1 MSTVNVNVQANG
13 LNSVLASMVQM
24 QQLQRDLVRTLRT
37 AAGTTGLPISGT
49 GGGSGGVPGSGGTPN
64 LNGRGGSGSNNL
76 QAIRDSARR
85 ESGAIVAAY
94 AEIASTVFAT
104 TAAFNALKE
113 AAQFGTLLTAQRNFA
128 KETGTNMQSVAKS
141 LQDVARHAVSF
152 QEATQFASIGR
163 LAGFTT
169 KQIQE
174 LTQTGISA
182 ATILG
187 RDIPDALSRM
197 FRGVAKGE
205 PEILDEL
212 GIFIRLDKA
221 YKAYVESHAKGQKVF
236 ELSAYQ
242 RRQATFYAA
251 QEAGRQMREGNK
263 DIEPDEFTKAAA
275 QFATTFK
282 EGMLTFANTVSPVVK
297 LFAENTELL
306 LGALAVLFRTPMRNL
321 GNILVNQTQ
330 AQNRL
335 DAAKLRADELRVQQQ
350 NLGTQ
355 SRELWAQNRATLPQ
369 LRTRDQI
376 TRLEQEAFRAE
387 ADAMV
392 KRYDLLEKYEKQLRR
407 KLNSNKTTAAE
418 KVAIQNQL
426 AGLTA
431 QNVAEMARNNANN
444 NKSVREALAT
454 STAATVNAVNAQ
466 NRAAETLPLTWR
478 RAGTIIR
485 TELASIGSA
494 VAVVTTGVQ
503 RMNNAVSIG
512 IARASVGFTKLLG
525 VLGSWGSAAGIVY
538 MAFEALKAVGD
549 YGGLTSGKVG
559 DLADEFGSASKR
571 INDTVEALA
580 KLNSPKNSND
590 AIVNAEKIAN
600 VYDSIS
606 TEVDT
611 LQKKMSGINF
621 GEWKVGAGE
630 VQNFNKVLL
639 QAIPLLDA
647 AAKKRVQN
655 AALANLDTGYGLQQS
670 GVGLV
675 ARSLRGK
682 TALDLSTQMAAEKE
696 KVRKILSG
704 DGGLAAVLQQGIV
717 LPIFTSKNAL
727 KALAAEMAKS
737 GESSKFFAEALKS
750 AAQAMHDYDESLD
763 TMAKTAVDESPFN
776 SMLDKFKQMRG
787 RITETTN
794 SLKAMMPDVGF
805 VVANKDNKTLAANLQ
820 KELDNSFQVMRD
832 FVSKLPG
839 GKSKFV
845 AEIDLQP
852 VVTGDPA
859 KDLVTNY
866 LKELKTKAKIS
877 SEFARQEQNIETYRT
892 NWLAA
897 NGRQRTA
904 NLKADVQKDALAR
917 KYDVASLFSAAKEIG
932 DIYNELEK
940 RQEVTK
946 ALKVLG
952 PGTDLSGAFN
962 TALSDTALQ
971 AAGAS
976 ESVRVLMGRLKQL
989 RDSYEFTSKHMGLNL
1004 RITKDDGDS
1013 LYNKLKQAMGL
1024 DDVVDPKIKKEL
1036 DGLARQLAATANNSA
1051 LYSQAVKDANIDIVT
1066 EANLTTALTNAMS
1079 AYNIELSTADKYNRQ
1094 LALAKSFN
1102 VKVDAEQEKRVLALI
1117 DSVETYHTVM
1127 AQAKLATEAF
1137 NPAVSLAKIITSD
1150 LDEAMIALGDSIA
1163 TAFQPQVLAEFVLRT
1178 RQALRQVAQAKA
1190 STVSDIGIAAAKN
1203 LDVKDSAL
1211 TPALAKIR
1219 QLYRD
1224 IGLAQ
1229 DAMKDG
1235 KGNISDA
1242 IAAQQALIDAEEKY
1256 RKAQMDE
1263 AIRRA
1268 DAAAGTADWSKELDT
1283 LTKMMRK
1290 STLLEAWSGFV
1301 DDAVTILASGRD
1313 DIARTLQSQVS
1324 GRLETAFKEQIKFSQ
1339 DTAVKGLGKDFVK
1352 SVKDGNAGIFSTLY
1366 TKSKEFAKNNP
1377 KTAEAMQSA
1386 LPYVGMA
1393 IANRDDRNARNVNM
1407 SGAAG
1412 SLIGAAFG
1420 SAAIGGAIG
1429 TMIGSAFSKKL
1440 KETGIMIQIDAAG
1453 KAMGYEAELYKK
1465 RSLSSS
1471 RKVMQVGSR
1480 LEAEFIAS
1488 IQNTVDQTRR
1498 NYQESIDQF
1507 SALTSMAFTNTN
1519 LNGGVYS
1526 KYFMQQAGGSKTT
1539 QDLLK
1544 DFSMDFGNW
1553 LASNQ
1558 SFLMEFKDVTESLTD
1573 TLARLVDS
1581 LKVTTS
1587 SFQTLFGIATPGL
1600 VRPEDMTKVA
1610 AISAREISKNIV
1622 SVLSEPDA
1630 GTEELLFNYATSGD
1644 ATKVAVLSGWAE
1656 KYKALS
1662 ELHSSI
1668 TPMAAGFANL
1678 VSVAEY
1684 YLDGSNAQQ
1693 LVYKAQLSFLDEAA
1707 KSFAG
1712 ADIKAKQEAYKLAL
1726 STYTSAAST
1735 SVMAM
1740 ADYLQFTVLEVDKT
1754 ASILKGTKMEGTKLK
1769 PIMEFNKELKAAV
1782 LNGASGEDIGK
1793 AIGLG
1798 AKLAGVIQGILD
1810 SFSQISIAGA
1820 SSAVSFSKS
1829 VIEGISGTFRDSAI
1843 NAFKKQMLA
1852 PLLSDMTAA
1861 LSTGTFD
1868 SSMTDYAGNNSQL
1881 LDSARNMVSVLSD
1894 PKFKEAL
1901 NSVGIEF
1908 EKLTGILGS
1917 TGVLTELTNNFANIA
1932 KEMKLAAYSFAVDGN
1947 QTSIALFKATEALK
1961 AAGVSA
1967 DIAYM
1972 PLGSAVAKLKDLAS
1986 SGTFSAEGLANV
1998 NEALKAMADYSLQ
2011 ARDELV
2017 KLKDVSMQVY
2027 DATSS
2032 SIKSIAYAI
2041 IDDADSLDAA
2051 KVAITSL
2058 MSISGDKVTAA
2069 KTAYDKAKQLGNSLD
2084 IEEKALTYANAVDA
2098 SMQLQVEYLDKL
2110 SSMNKAKY
2118 EAEKS
2123 ALDTLMSSIQEIKD
2137 LAEDIKF
2144 DEVLSILKP
2153 TARLKASTENFEQLK
2168 AKVLADAQLGVF
2180 SPDSLAKFQ
2189 EESRR
2194 VLELGRE
2201 VYASGDA
2208 YTELYDSVMSALG
2221 KASTDAAA
2229 QAAMKEAALKKYQDD
2244 SLSYA
2249 KQSRDIQYASL
2260 GIMSELSRASVVDNA
2275 ISVDLL
2281 NAIKYNSGLPQ
2292 GLALS
2297 DYYNKLFT
2305 ASQSAASSFTSIG
2318 TGYQDFNGI
2327 GNYNTQNLQQQEIVA
2342 AKVTEVLDK
2351 LTIVLANLPVDVKNA
2366 IQSTTT
2372 LTTKRT

>member
-24 QQLQRDLVRTLRT
+24 QQIQRDLVRTLRT
-37 AAGTTGLPISGT
+37 SIGTTGLPISGT
-49 GGGSGGVPGSGGTPN
+49 GGGSGGISGSGGTPN

-152 QEATQFASIGR
+152 QEATQFASVGR

-169 KQIQE
+169 KQIKE

-212 GIFIRLDKA
+212 GIFIRLDNA
-221 YKAYVESHAKGQKVF
+221 YKEYVKSHAKGQKVF

-251 QEAGRQMREGNK
+251 QEAGKQMREGNK
-263 DIEPDEFTKAAA
+263 NIEPDEFTKAAA

-282 EGMLTFANTVSPVVK
+282 EGMLTFANTISPVVK
-297 LFAENTELL
+297 LFAENTGLL
-306 LGALAVLFRTPMRNL
+306 LGALALLFRTPMRNL

-350 NLGTQ
+350 SLGTQ
-355 SRELWAQNRATLPQ
+355 SRDLRTQNRALFPQ
-369 LRTRDQI
+369 LRTSGEIQ
-376 TRLEQEAFRAE
+376 RLDREALRLDQEAYA
-387 ADAMV
+387 
-392 KRYDLLEKYEKQLRR
+392 KRQTLLEKYERQLKR
-407 KLNSNKTTAAE
+407 KLNSSNITAGE
-418 KVAIQNQL
+418 KAAIRSEL
-426 AGLTA
+426 ANLSTDSVT
-431 QNVAEMARNNANN
+431 NYARANSSN
-444 NKSVREALAT
+444 SKAVREALAQT
-454 STAATVNAVNAQ
+454 TAATVAATEAQ
-466 NRAAETLPLTWR
+466 NRAANVLPLTWKR
-478 RAGTIIR
+478 VGTIIR

-494 VAVVTTGVQ
+494 LAMVTTGVQ

-525 VLGSWGSAAGIVY
+525 VLGSLGSAAAIVY
-538 MAFEALKAVGD
+538 MSFEALKAVGD
-549 YGGLTSGKVG
+549 FGGLTSGKVA
-559 DLADEFGSASKR
+559 DLAGEFGSASKR

-621 GEWKVGAGE
+621 GEWKIGAGE

-639 QAIPLLDA
+639 QAMPLLDA

-704 DGGLAAVLQQGIV
+704 DGGLATVLQQGIV

-737 GESSKFFAEALKS
+737 GESAKFFAEALKS

-776 SMLDKFKQMRG
+776 SMLDKFKQMKG

-852 VVTGDPA
+852 VVTGDHA
-859 KDLVTNY
+859 KDLVSNY

-877 SEFARQEQNIETYRT
+877 SEFARQEQTIETYRT

-904 NLKADVQKDALAR
+904 NLKADVQRDALAR
-917 KYDVASLFSAAKEIG
+917 KYDVASLASAAKEIG

-971 AAGAS
+971 ATGAS
-976 ESVRVLMGRLKQL
+976 ESVRVLMGRLRQL
-989 RDSYEFTSKHMGLNL
+989 SDSYEFTSKNMGLNL
-1004 RITKDDGDS
+1004 RVTKDDEKS
-1013 LYNKLKQAMGL
+1013 LYNTLKQAMGL

-1051 LYSQAVKDANIDIVT
+1051 LYSQAVKDANIDTVT

-1137 NPAVSLAKIITSD
+1137 NPSVSLAKIITSD

-1190 STVSDIGIAAAKN
+1190 SSVSDIGIAAAKN

-1211 TPALAKIR
+1211 TPALTKIR

-1229 DAMKDG
+1229 EAMKSG
-1235 KGNISDA
+1235 KGSISDA

-1256 RKAQMDE
+1256 RKVQMDE
-1263 AIRRA
+1263 AIRKA
-1268 DAAAGTADWSKELDT
+1268 DAAAGTADWAKELDT

-1290 STLLEAWSGFV
+1290 STLLKAWSGFV
-1301 DDAVTILASGRD
+1301 DDAVTVLAEGKGKDGLNAARSIRNSGLD
-1313 DIARTLQSQVS
+1313 
-1324 GRLETAFKEQIKFSQ
+1324 RLSTWATENIKTTQEAAF
-1339 DTAVKGLGKDFVK
+1339 KGLGKQF
-1352 SVKDGNAGIFSTLY
+1352 KDT
-1366 TKSKEFAKNNP
+1366 FAKSDFFAGLKKVKADFP
-1377 KTAEAMQSA
+1377 KTAEVLSSS
-1386 LPYVGMA
+1386 LPYLGQL
-1393 IANRDDRNARNVNM
+1393 IANRNDRNARVV
-1407 SGAAG
+1407 SGAGLAG
-1412 SLIGAAFG
+1412 NIIGGVIGGPVG
-1420 SAAIGGAIG
+1420 SAIGGAMG
-1429 TMIGSAFSKKL
+1429 SLLGSAFTKKV
-1440 KETGIMIQIDAAG
+1440 KAAG
-1453 KAMGYEAELYKK
+1453 AFLEVSASGTASGFEAELVK
-1465 RSLSSS
+1465 RRKLKLSGLGTGFLIGGTKTTTSMKYGASLDSEIMGP
-1471 RKVMQVGSR
+1471 V
-1480 LEAEFIAS
+1480 
-1488 IQNTVDQTRR
+1488 QNSVNIIRDSYIRGLG
-1498 NYQESIDQF
+1498 QF
-1507 SALTSMAFTNTN
+1507 SKLTTNAFGTQIAN
-1519 LNGGVYS
+1519 LTAFS
-1526 KYFMQQAGGSKTT
+1526 KHYMQKPDAGADMQT
-1539 QDLLK
+1539 LIK
-1544 DFSMDFGNW
+1544 DFGRDFGNW
-1553 LASNQ
+1553 VAKDQTFLA
-1558 SFLMEFKDVTESLTD
+1558 EFQDITESLTD
-1573 TLARLVDS
+1573 TLLRLVDTI
-1581 LKVTTS
+1581 KVTDS
-1587 SFQTLFGIATPGL
+1587 SFSAIFGPGQANGFGL
-1600 VRPEDMTKVA
+1600 DFYDE
-1610 AISAREISKNIV
+1610 IV
-1622 SVLSEPDA
+1622 SVFD
-1630 GTEELLFNYATSGD
+1630 G
-1644 ATKVAVLSGWAE
+1644 
-1656 KYKALS
+1656 
-1662 ELHSSI
+1662 
-1668 TPMAAGFANL
+1668 AN
-1678 VSVAEY
+1678 
-1684 YLDGSNAQQ
+1684 
-1693 LVYKAQLSFLDEAA
+1693 
-1707 KSFAG
+1707 
-1712 ADIKAKQEAYKLAL
+1712 IKAKVEAYNAAL
-1726 STYTSAAST
+1726 SSYKAASST
-1735 SVMAM
+1735 SIVALASSMSNM
-1740 ADYLQFTVLEVDKT
+1740 VLDLQDSEVLVSATTRDK
-1754 ASILKGTKMEGTKLK
+1754 IR
-1769 PIMEFNKELKAAV
+1769 PIAEFNKDLKKLV
-1782 LNGASGEDIGK
+1782 SDGATAEDIGK
-1793 AIGLG
+1793 ALKLG
-1798 AKLAGVIQGILD
+1798 ANLATAINNILD
-1810 SFSQISIAGA
+1810 AFA
-1820 SSAVSFSKS
+1820 SVDITKATNASTFASTVS
-1829 VIEGISGTFRDSAI
+1829 EGISSTFKQSAI
-1843 NAFKKQMLA
+1843 DSFRKGLLA
-1852 PLLSDMTAA
+1852 PLYSDVLDAVA
-1861 LSTGTFD
+1861 TGNFSAT
-1868 SSMTDYAGNNSQL
+1868 TEDYAGN
-1881 LDSARNMVSVLSD
+1881 SAPVIQSAQRMVSVLNNAE
-1894 PKFKEAL
+1894 FKRSLDAV
-1901 NSVGIEF
+1901 SVEF
-1908 EKLTGILGS
+1908 EKLLKVLGAAES
-1917 TGVLTELTNNFANIA
+1917 VSAISSNFANIA

-1947 QTSIALFKATEALK
+1947 QTSTALFKATEALK

-1986 SGTFSAEGLANV
+1986 NGAFSAEGLANV

-2051 KVAITSL
+2051 KAAITSL
-2058 MSISGDKVTAA
+2058 LSISGDKVTAA

-2098 SMQLQVEYLDKL
+2098 SMQLQVGYLDKL

-2118 EAEKS
+2118 EAEKT

-2281 NAIKYNSGLPQ
+2281 NAIKYNSGLPN

-2305 ASQSAASSFTSIG
+2305 ASQSAASSFTSVG
-2318 TGYQDFNGI
+2318 AGYQDFSGI
-2327 GNYNTQNLQQQEIVA
+2327 GNYNNQNLQQQEIVA

-2351 LTIVLANLPVDVKNA
+2351 LTVVLANLPVDVKNA